1 MSAATRSAPRGARS
15 RRAPD
20 RLCAEAVDLAREAA
34 EETAAPSTV
43 GEWIEAVAD
52 GDRVVTH
59 YFEAHEPGY
68 RGWRWGVT
76 VARASRAKKVTV
88 DESVLQP
95 GPDALLAPAWL
106 PWNERLRP
114 GDLGPG
120 DLLPTEPG
128 DVRLE
133 PGWTGE
139 DEPPPNSVVAGEEP
153 AAPGRAALGA
163 VAEEP
168 GMGRARVLSRLG
180 LQEAA
185 DRWEEAYGPRTAM
198 AQSAPANCVSCGFLM
213 PLAGSLRQAFG
224 VCANEFSPADG
235 HVVSLAYGCGGH
247 SEAAL
252 MPRTPQPPPPV
263 IDETRNDPF
272 SLTAGPAVAEPS
284 DGEDTG
290 RAADADG
297 AGEAPGAGAAGDAGD
312 AAAAEGADAGASAE
326 AAGAEN
332 SVKSAKS
339 AKSATTAKSAKPVK
353 AAKSGKAGAAEKT
366 GTTRKSGKRSADSA
380 EPGAAA
386 EASESAQPSTPEA
399 SGKTGATRRSG
410 AAKKAGASRKS
421 AEQSAAS
428 AESAE
433 APEPESSK
441 SSKSSKSLPSAS
453 SSASSASSESGA
465 SGKSGKTGA
474 SRRGGA
480 AKKTGA
486 ARKSGARSADSAG
499 PEEQAEAEP
508 SAPKTS
514 GKTGASGRSG
524 ASRRSRASGKSGERS
539 ADPDG
544 TTE

>member
-326 AAGAEN
+326 AAGAE
-332 SVKSAKS
+332 SS
-339 AKSATTAKSAKPVK
+339 AKSATTAKSAKRVK

-386 EASESAQPSTPEA
+386 EASEPAEPSTPEA

>member
-59 YFEAHEPGY
+59 YFEAREPGY

-326 AAGAEN
+326 AAGAE
-332 SVKSAKS
+332 SS
-339 AKSATTAKSAKPVK
+339 AKSATTAKSAKRVK

-386 EASESAQPSTPEA
+386 EASEPAEPSTPEA

-474 SRRGGA
+474 S
-480 AKKTGA
+480 
-486 ARKSGARSADSAG
+486 
-499 PEEQAEAEP
+499 
-508 SAPKTS
+508 
-514 GKTGASGRSG
+514 GRSG

>member
-326 AAGAEN
+326 AAGAE
-332 SVKSAKS
+332 SS
-339 AKSATTAKSAKPVK
+339 AKSATTAKSAKRVK

-386 EASESAQPSTPEA
+386 EASEPAEPSTPEA

-453 SSASSASSESGA
+453 SSAPSASSESGA

>member
-332 SVKSAKS
+332 SAKS

-386 EASESAQPSTPEA
+386 EASEPAEPSTPEA

-486 ARKSGARSADSAG
+486 ARKSGARSADSAD

>member
-326 AAGAEN
+326 AAGAEE
-332 SVKSAKS
+332 SVKS

-386 EASESAQPSTPEA
+386 EASEPAEPSTPEA

-453 SSASSASSESGA
+453 SSAPSASSESGA
-465 SGKSGKTGA
+465 SGKSGA